1 MNLILTPIKHGLA
14 LKKEIT
20 FCRREGGKNLKASN
34 PPEKKKS
41 LDISIFP
48 QLKEIICT
56 NNTFIMNISIYKY
69 EVLFW

>member
-34 PPEKKKS
+34 PPEKKKKFRYIHIPS
-41 LDISIFP
+41 AEGDY
-48 QLKEIICT
+48 
-56 NNTFIMNISIYKY
+56 MYK
-69 EVLFW
+69 